1 MPMPNAAWHERYP
14 MPRNASL
21 DQRVQW
27 HIQHAKACGCREMPQ
42 TIVTELRL
50 RRVRVSR
57 RPRVLMTKGK
67 RDG

>member
-1 MPMPNAAWHERYP
+1 
-14 MPRNASL
+14 
-21 DQRVQW
+21 
-27 HIQHAKACGCREMPQ
+27 MPQ

>member
-1 MPMPNAAWHERYP
+1 MPKLNAAWHERYP

-27 HIQHAKACGCREMPQ
+27 HIRHAKACGCREMPQ

-50 RRVRVSR
+50 RRIRVSR
-57 RPRVLMTKGK
+57 RPRVLRAEGK